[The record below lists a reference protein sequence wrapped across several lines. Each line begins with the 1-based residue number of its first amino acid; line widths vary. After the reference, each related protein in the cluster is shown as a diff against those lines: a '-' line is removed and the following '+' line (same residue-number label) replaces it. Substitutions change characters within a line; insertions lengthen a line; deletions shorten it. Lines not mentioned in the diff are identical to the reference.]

1 MSRIEAHIDLDYNNL
16 KKYFEEMFKVL
27 ENAKKDEEGKMPEVY
42 DADTV
47 SFPDTYT
54 RISHLIKPD
63 MVINIYSYLEF
74 WLQKISSMIKEQDAL
89 KLSLHDVKGSN
100 DFHKY
105 RIYIEKY
112 AGLEYDESLEKLYD
126 GLDNLRL
133 IRNKFIHNGGYIK
146 DNEQNKINNMEYISV
161 SYPNLIVI
169 EKEYIYFTLECAK
182 NYLLCI
188 VKKYF

>member
-1 MSRIEAHIDLDYNNL
+1 MSRIEAHIDLDYKNL

-27 ENAKKDEEGKMPEVY
+27 ENAEKEEGNMPEVY

-47 SFPDTYT
+47 SFPATYT

-89 KLSLHDVKGSN
+89 KLSLHDVKGKN

-126 GLDNLRL
+126 DMDNLRL

-146 DNEQNKINNMEYISV
+146 DNEQNKINDIEYISV
-161 SYPNLIVI
+161 SYSNVIVI
-169 EKEYIYFTLECAK
+169 KKEYIYFTLECAK